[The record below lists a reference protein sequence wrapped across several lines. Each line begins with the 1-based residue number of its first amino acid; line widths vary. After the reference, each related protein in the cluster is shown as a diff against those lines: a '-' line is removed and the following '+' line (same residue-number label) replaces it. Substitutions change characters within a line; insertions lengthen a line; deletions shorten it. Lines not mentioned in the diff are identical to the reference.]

1 PGHDPAV
8 APGLGVAALDAAPR
22 PAPQHQPA
30 HPTGA
35 APVGAADGRRVPL
48 LGLAADPGRTRR
60 ARLVPCTYYVRGP
73 DIEFLS
79 VHVVRSVRG
88 GLLTMSMPSE
98 AKTASKAAVNFES
111 RSRMR
116 KRKAL
121 TRSPRSIRRLRAAW
135 VVQTAVG

>member
-1 PGHDPAV
+1 MADVLIKNHV
-8 APGLGVAALDAAPR
+8 GVACVVNQHSVGAFGADAADEPFRVAIR
-22 PAPQHQPA
+22 P
-30 HPTGA
+30 G
-35 APVGAADGRRVPL
+35 
-48 LGLAADPGRTRR
+48 
-60 ARLVPCTYYVRGP
+60 
-73 DIEFLS
+73 
-79 VHVVRSVRG
+79 VRG